1 MLYTVSEVAKILN
14 VAPSALRYY
23 DREGL
28 LPFVGR
34 SSGGIRRFTETD
46 LGWLKMIS
54 CLKSA
59 GMPIKSIRRYVESAM
74 RGDETLKERLEM
86 IYEQRRSL
94 LAQMEEL
101 RRTLDVV
108 EYKCWYYETAV
119 EAGTE
124 ACMNTLPPEAIPQ
137 RFREAFCRL
146 HGEAEDPG
154 TPAGSAT
161 QMESTLG

>member
-34 SSGGIRRFTETD
+34 STGGIRVFTETD
-46 LGWLKMIS
+46 LEWLKMIS

-86 IYEQRRSL
+86 IYEQRCSL
-94 LAQMEEL
+94 RKQMEEL
-101 RRTLDVV
+101 QRTLDVV
-108 EYKCWYYETAV
+108 EYKCWYYETAL

-124 ACMNTLPPEAIPQ
+124 ARMNDLPPEAIPP
-137 RFREAFCRL
+137 RFRDVVGRL
-146 HGEAEDPG
+146 HGDGESFDDNAV
-154 TPAGSAT
+154 
-161 QMESTLG
+161 QMENAPD

>member
-1 MLYTVSEVAKILN
+1 MLYTVSEVAKILH
-14 VAPSALRYY
+14 VAPSTLRYY

-34 SSGGIRRFTETD
+34 SSGGIRVFNETD

-54 CLKSA
+54 CLKCA
-59 GMPIKSIRRYVESAM
+59 GMPIKRIRRYVESAM

-94 LAQMEEL
+94 LAQMEQL
-101 RRTLDVV
+101 RRTLEVV
-108 EYKCWYYETAV
+108 EYKCWYYETAF

-124 ACMNTLPPEAIPQ
+124 AHMYTLPPESIPR
-137 RFREAFCRL
+137 RFHAVVRQL
-146 HGEAEDPG
+146 HGETEAADDFAENTVPD
-154 TPAGSAT
+154 
-161 QMESTLG
+161 